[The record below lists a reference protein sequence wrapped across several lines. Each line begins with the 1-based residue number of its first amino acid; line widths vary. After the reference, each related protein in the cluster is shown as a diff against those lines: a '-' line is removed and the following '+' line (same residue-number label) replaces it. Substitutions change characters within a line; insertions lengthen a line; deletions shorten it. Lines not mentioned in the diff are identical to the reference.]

1 MFDPHLRGSVSAK
14 LVSTY
19 NKETMDRMSNQ
30 FKQIV
35 GIVGLSILLQFS
47 AAAQGATSSAWPSGS
62 LQEKVTKLDSSSE
75 LPSLNNTDSSKLALM
90 PDTKAVGEAK
100 AEISSNPDITIPKV
114 GPQNPALNLKVA
126 ARESKTFIR
135 TFAEPNMGSL
145 GDPQA
150 FQATA
155 YALKG
160 RTRMGTQV
168 RRGVIAADPR
178 VLPLGSIVQLR
189 AGKYSG
195 VYTVHDT
202 GGKIKGN
209 IIDVWVPDNGE
220 ARQFGRRRIKL
231 HVLRMGPQRRTKK

>member
-1 MFDPHLRGSVSAK
+1 
-14 LVSTY
+14 
-19 NKETMDRMSNQ
+19 MSNQ

-47 AAAQGATSSAWPSGS
+47 AAAQGATSSASPSDS
-62 LQEKVTKLDSSSE
+62 LQEKAIKSDSSSE
-75 LPSLNNTDSSKLALM
+75 SSSLTNPDSSKVALM
-90 PDTKAVGEAK
+90 FDTKAMGEAK
-100 AEISSNPDITIPKV
+100 AEISSNPDIAIPKV
-114 GPQNPALNLKVA
+114 SLQNPSLNLRVT
-126 ARESKTFIR
+126 ARASKTNIR
-135 TFAEPNMGSL
+135 AFAEPNMESL
-145 GDPQA
+145 GEPHA

-178 VLPLGSIVQLR
+178 VLPLGSVVQLR

-202 GGKIKGN
+202 GGKIRGN
-209 IIDVWVPDNGE
+209 IIDVWVPDNRE
-220 ARQFGRRRIKL
+220 ARQFGRQRIKL
-231 HVLRMGPQRRTKK
+231 HVLRMGPQRRTPK